1 MSPIFAPDL
10 RFAPPRNLPAGLDMS
25 RHTGLPGPVT
35 REVKVIQHRL
45 RHAIWPKTNPMI
57 AFGQTRT
64 IFVRIPKNASNSI
77 LAQLY
82 PQVTPAALPHYS
94 ADYYRRVV
102 PRAFRAALVF
112 APIRH
117 PLERFASAFTYYR
130 EVSTT
135 PQERQLMDHELP
147 FLKTLQDFTHWLDDQ
162 PDLTR
167 VPILNWHHFHQQTA
181 YVCAPDGRVIT
192 DLMFPVED
200 MAQGLS
206 RLAAH
211 TGQTAITPHL
221 NPSPSHPLDGL
232 PLDRIAAHYADDL
245 ALWDQVYAARAL
257 LTRETID
264 PGGATSEMRPCSR

>member
-1 MSPIFAPDL
+1 MSAVVTPDL
-10 RFAPPRNLPAGLDMS
+10 RFAPPRNRPAGLDMS
-25 RHTGLPGPVT
+25 LNTGLPAPVT
-35 REVKVIQHRL
+35 REIKVIQHRL
-45 RHAIWPKTNPMI
+45 RHALWPMSSPLT

-82 PQVTPAALPHYS
+82 PQVTPAALPHY
-94 ADYYRRVV
+94 AAEFYRRVV

-135 PQERQLMDHELP
+135 PQERRLMDHDLP
-147 FLKTLQDFTHWLDDQ
+147 FLKTLQDFALWLNDQ

-167 VPILNWHHFHQQTA
+167 VPVLGWHHFHQQTA

-200 MAQGLS
+200 MSQGLAL
-206 RLAAH
+206 LAAH
-211 TGQTAITPHL
+211 TGQTDTIPHL
-221 NPSPSHPLDGL
+221 NPSPPHPLDGL
-232 PLDRIAAHYADDL
+232 PLDRIAAHYADDM
-245 ALWDQVYAARAL
+245 ALWDRVHAAGAL
-257 LTRETID
+257 LTRETTGS
-264 PGGATSEMRPCSR
+264 GGGRAEKRLCSR